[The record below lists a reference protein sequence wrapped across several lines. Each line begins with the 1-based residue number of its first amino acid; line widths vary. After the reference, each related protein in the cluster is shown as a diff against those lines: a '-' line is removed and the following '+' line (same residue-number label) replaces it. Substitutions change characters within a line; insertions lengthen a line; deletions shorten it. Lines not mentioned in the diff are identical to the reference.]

1 MSKKRSILGI
11 LLLTVL
17 LLVSGCTKSKPQ
29 LTEDNEKDL
38 ANMITYLEDQVY
50 ENSVEEADSDIF
62 PGIRMRIKIE
72 SEVLEVYLYKNPTV
86 LEEVASGIG
95 KDGSSYQNKSKTK
108 VIEISW
114 VSEPHFFKRNTMM
127 VQYIGENENILKLL
141 TAYLGPQFAGL

>member
-1 MSKKRSILGI
+1 MSKKRSLLGI

-17 LLVSGCTKSKPQ
+17 LLVSGCSQKKAVLIT
-29 LTEDNEKDL
+29 DNEKDL
-38 ANMITYLEDQVY
+38 ANMITYLEDQGY
-50 ENSVEEADSDIF
+50 ESSVEEADSDIF
-62 PGIRMRIKIE
+62 PGIRMRIKVE

>member
-38 ANMITYLEDQVY
+38 ANMITYLEDQGY
-50 ENSVEEADSDIF
+50 ESSVEEADSDIF
-62 PGIRMRIKIE
+62 PGICMHVKTE
-72 SEVLEVYLYKNPTV
+72 SEVLNVYFYENPTV
-86 LEEVASGIG
+86 VEEVASGIG

-114 VSEPHFFKRNTMM
+114 VSEPHFFKKNTMM

>member
-11 LLLTVL
+11 LLLTGL

-38 ANMITYLEDQVY
+38 ANMITYLEDQGY
-50 ENSVEEADSDIF
+50 ESSVEEADSDIF

-95 KDGSSYQNKSKTK
+95 KDGSSYQNKTKTK

>member
-38 ANMITYLEDQVY
+38 ANMITYLEDQGY
-50 ENSVEEADSDIF
+50 ESSVEEADSDIF

-114 VSEPHFFKRNTMM
+114 VSAPHFFKKNTMM
-127 VQYIGENENILKLL
+127 VQYIGEDQNIIKLL
-141 TAYLGPQFAGL
+141 TTYLGPQFAGL

>member
-11 LLLTVL
+11 LLLTGL

-38 ANMITYLEDQVY
+38 ANMITYLEDQGY
-50 ENSVEEADSDIF
+50 ESSVEEADSDIF

-95 KDGSSYQNKSKTK
+95 KDGSSYQNKTKTK

-141 TAYLGPQFAGL
+141 TSYLGPQFSGL

>member
-29 LTEDNEKDL
+29 LTEDNENDL
-38 ANMITYLEDQVY
+38 ANMITYLEDQGY
-50 ENSVEEADSDIF
+50 ESSVEEADSDIF
-62 PGIRMRIKIE
+62 PGIRMRIKVE

>member
-38 ANMITYLEDQVY
+38 ANMITYLEDQGY
-50 ENSVEEADSDIF
+50 ESSVEEADSDIF

-141 TAYLGPQFAGL
+141 TTYLGPQFAGL

>member
-1 MSKKRSILGI
+1 MSKKRSLLGI

-17 LLVSGCTKSKPQ
+17 LLVSACTNKKPV

-38 ANMITYLEDQVY
+38 ANMITYLEDQSY
-50 ENSVEEADSDIF
+50 ESSVEEADSDLF

-72 SEVLEVYLYKNPTV
+72 SEVLDVYFYKNPTV

>member
-11 LLLTVL
+11 LLLTGL
-17 LLVSGCTKSKPQ
+17 LIVSGCTKSKPQ

-38 ANMITYLEDQVY
+38 ANMITYLEDQGY
-50 ENSVEEADSDIF
+50 ESSVEEADSDIF

-95 KDGSSYQNKSKTK
+95 KDGSSYQNKTKTK

-127 VQYIGENENILKLL
+127 VQYIGEEENIIKLL
-141 TAYLGPQFAGL
+141 TTYLGPQFSGL

>member
-38 ANMITYLEDQVY
+38 ANMITYLEDQGY
-50 ENSVEEADSDIF
+50 ESSVEEADSDIF

-127 VQYIGENENILKLL
+127 VQYIGEK
-141 TAYLGPQFAGL
+141 

>member
-38 ANMITYLEDQVY
+38 ANMITYLEDQCY
-50 ENSVEEADSDIF
+50 ESSVEEADSDIF

>member
-11 LLLTVL
+11 LLLTGL

-38 ANMITYLEDQVY
+38 ANMITYLEDQGY
-50 ENSVEEADSDIF
+50 ESSVEEADSDIF

>member
-29 LTEDNEKDL
+29 FTEDNEKDL
-38 ANMITYLEDQVY
+38 ANMITYLEDQGY
-50 ENSVEEADSDIF
+50 ESSVEEADSDIF

-72 SEVLEVYLYKNPTV
+72 SEVLEVYLYKNPTI

>member
-11 LLLTVL
+11 LLLTGL
-17 LLVSGCTKSKPQ
+17 LIVSGCTKSKPQ

-38 ANMITYLEDQVY
+38 ANMITYLEDQGY
-50 ENSVEEADSDIF
+50 ESSVEEADSDIF

-95 KDGSSYQNKSKTK
+95 KDGSSYQNKTKTK

-141 TAYLGPQFAGL
+141 TSYLGPQFSGL

>member
-11 LLLTVL
+11 LLLMGL

-38 ANMITYLEDQVY
+38 ANMITYLEDQGY
-50 ENSVEEADSDIF
+50 ESSVEEADSDIF

>member
-38 ANMITYLEDQVY
+38 ANMITYLEDQGY
-50 ENSVEEADSDIF
+50 ESSVEEADSDIF

-108 VIEISW
+108 VIKISW
-114 VSEPHFFKRNTMM
+114 VSEPHFFKRNTIM

>member
-11 LLLTVL
+11 LLLTGL

-38 ANMITYLEDQVY
+38 ANMITYLEDQGY
-50 ENSVEEADSDIF
+50 ESSVEEADSDIF

-141 TAYLGPQFAGL
+141 TSYLGPQFSGL

>member
-38 ANMITYLEDQVY
+38 ANMITYLEDQGY
-50 ENSVEEADSDIF
+50 ESSVEEADSDIF

-72 SEVLEVYLYKNPTV
+72 SEVLEVYLYKNPTI

>member
-38 ANMITYLEDQVY
+38 ANMITYLEDQNY
-50 ENSVEEADSDIF
+50 ESSVEEADSDIF
-62 PGIRMRIKIE
+62 PGIRMRIKTGTEI
-72 SEVLEVYLYKNPTV
+72 LDVYFYENPTT

-114 VSEPHFFKRNTMM
+114 ISEPHFFKKNTMM
-127 VQYIGENENILKLL
+127 VQYIGEDKNIIKLL
-141 TAYLGPQFAGL
+141 TTYLGPQFAGM

>member
-11 LLLTVL
+11 LLLMGL

-38 ANMITYLEDQVY
+38 ANMITYLEDQGY
-50 ENSVEEADSDIF
+50 ESSVEEADSDIF

-95 KDGSSYQNKSKTK
+95 KDGSSYQNKTKTK

>member
-38 ANMITYLEDQVY
+38 ANMITYLEDQSY
-50 ENSVEEADSDIF
+50 ESSVEEADSDIF
-62 PGIRMRIKIE
+62 PGIRMRIKTGTEI
-72 SEVLEVYLYKNPTV
+72 LDVYFYENPTA

-95 KDGSSYQNKSKTK
+95 IDGSSYQNKSKTK

-127 VQYIGENENILKLL
+127 VQYIGENENIIKLL